1 MKSNE
6 ISEEVQPLDLVVTR
20 KRGSG
25 RLGKA
30 TGPTKFVN
38 PTQAKAKGISD
49 LSQVSACVEVGDDL
63 SKSNQSDSTDSREE
77 TSRVM
82 ADQGLRNGS
91 ADPTNET
98 THAVAAQNSEI
109 NFEIRKDF
117 VMEKSVENPYAECQQ
132 DMKHIS
138 GNKRKALA
146 KNKGRGSESLG
157 IRSSNGPK
165 NSKSQK

>member
-1 MKSNE
+1 MC
-6 ISEEVQPLDLVVTR
+6 
-20 KRGSG
+20 GS
-25 RLGKA
+25 
-30 TGPTKFVN
+30 
-38 PTQAKAKGISD
+38 
-49 LSQVSACVEVGDDL
+49 DL

-77 TSRVM
+77 TSRVV

-109 NFEIRKDF
+109 NLEMRKDC

-157 IRSSNGPK
+157 IRSSKGPK